1 MTQSKSLSEFLSENR
16 LVQDGSMGTSLEA
29 LVPHDHPLS
38 VKGLP
43 LWSTKVLL
51 QEPSWITNVHKG
63 YLDVG
68 AQMLITAT
76 YQASSQTLSKF
87 AGLDLESS
95 RKTWQSSVDCA
106 LEAVSQSNTPD
117 KVYIAGSI
125 GPYGAFLANGA
136 EYSGDYDDLKAD
148 ELADYHYE
156 HLKFFVECEGVDV
169 IAFETIPNFDE
180 VKGIFNLVKR
190 LYTSEFKKEFY
201 LTLSC
206 KDEEHLVDNTPLV
219 DVIEY
224 IYRQQA
230 GIVAECFVGS
240 GCNCISYELVPGI
253 IGTFNNVASLLNKK
267 PMTLIVYP
275 NLGFSNDMTNPSE
288 YEFCS
293 DTKGWTSAV
302 QSWLSVPNVRII
314 GGCCSTGPHEVH
326 IIAKQIE
333 LISK

>member
-1 MTQSKSLSEFLSENR
+1 MTHTKTLSQFLSEKR
-16 LVQDGSMGTSLEA
+16 LIQDGSMGTSLEA
-29 LVPHDHPLS
+29 LVPHNHPLS

-51 QEPSWITNVHKG
+51 QEPSWITNVHKS

-76 YQASSQTLSKF
+76 YQASSQTLEKF
-87 AGLDLESS
+87 ADLDLEGS

-106 LEAVSQSNTPD
+106 LEAVKQSKTSD

-136 EYSGDYDDLKAD
+136 EYSGDYDNLQAD
-148 ELADYHYE
+148 ALADYHQE
-156 HLKFFVECEGVDV
+156 HLKFFVECEGVDA

-180 VKGIFNLVKR
+180 VKGIFQLLRR
-190 LYTSEFKKEFY
+190 LYTPDFHKDFY

-206 KDEEHLVDNTPLV
+206 KDEHHLVDNTPLS

-224 IYRQQA
+224 IYSQQT
-230 GIVAECFVGS
+230 GLVSQCFVGS

-253 IGTFNNVASLLNKK
+253 IETFNNVAAQLNKE
-267 PMTLIVYP
+267 PMSLIIYP
-275 NLGFSNDMTNPSE
+275 NLGFSNDMSNPSE
-288 YEFCS
+288 YEFRS

-302 QSWLSVPNVRII
+302 KKWLSVPNVRII

-326 IIAKQIE
+326 IIAKEVEQTD
-333 LISK
+333 